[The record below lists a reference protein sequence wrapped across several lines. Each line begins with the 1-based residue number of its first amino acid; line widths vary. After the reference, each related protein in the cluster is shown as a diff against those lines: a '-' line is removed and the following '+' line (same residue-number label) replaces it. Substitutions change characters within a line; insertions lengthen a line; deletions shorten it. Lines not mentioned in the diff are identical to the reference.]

1 MSPTFHVDQGGGEV
15 LNKDESPVALIIYR
29 NIELSESLLV
39 YQNTS
44 FGKTVCSK
52 RDYIEEVPL

>member
-1 MSPTFHVDQGGGEV
+1 MWCVDQGGGEV